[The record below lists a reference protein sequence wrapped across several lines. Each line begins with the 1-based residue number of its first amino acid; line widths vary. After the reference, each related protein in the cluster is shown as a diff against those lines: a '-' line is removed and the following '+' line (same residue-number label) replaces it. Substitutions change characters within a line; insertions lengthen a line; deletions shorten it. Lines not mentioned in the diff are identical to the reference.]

1 MYLKSV
7 CFYVAEVLDLHC
19 PLQYCNWLDGV
30 CSKAYSGFP
39 QQHSRKQLLHHLW
52 HQQYYSPSVHLQCAG
67 TLFNLKLTLRVCL
80 CYPPTARGDRGS
92 SSSHSA
98 VSAHF
103 VFPWPLMPTM
113 PSAICLCVEGYV
125 PRTGNWP
132 SVSSYCMCDKLILC
146 GGCSVVGPSACM
158 TTGLD
163 LHNQTKWWL
172 HQSVFWRQSIVPMDR
187 RKLPTSLAVWTYAS

>member
-1 MYLKSV
+1 MYLISV

-19 PLQYCNWLDGV
+19 PLHYCNWLNGV

-39 QQHSRKQLLHHLW
+39 QQHLPKQLLHHLW
-52 HQQYYSPSVHLQCAG
+52 HQQNYSPSVHLQCAG
-67 TLFNLKLTLRVCL
+67 TLFNLKLTLRGCL
-80 CYPPTARGDRGS
+80 CYPPTARY
-92 SSSHSA
+92 
-98 VSAHF
+98 VSI
-103 VFPWPLMPTM
+103 T
-113 PSAICLCVEGYV
+113 E
-125 PRTGNWP
+125 NWP

-163 LHNQTKWWL
+163 LRNQTKWWL
-172 HQSVFWRQSIVPMDR
+172 HQSVFWRQSIVSMDH